1 METHPPNI
9 ELRRKKMKTLF
20 KMGVLVVVIG
30 VVVGAL
36 VFPDKLALYAGTG
49 KRFIEEKIDEA
60 QSMETKLA
68 LLETKVAGL
77 DDEIVRL
84 KEEVI
89 RRKVDVESIEGMIE
103 SKSAA
108 HERLRRGLERASELL
123 AEGKGEYDICGRI
136 YSREEVSRDAADKLR
151 IFKIQSETLRNL
163 QTTLETKLRT
173 LEMAEANV
181 DRGES
186 VKTELVAKLRCL
198 QADVEKY
205 KAKQIYA
212 ETLNTDDSTAE
223 LNTELGLT
231 QKMIAEFEKKL
242 QVKDRILDEKIR
254 VNNDYIGGID
264 YESPAVIYYE
274 EGDISVEI
282 KAMLRNDGVA
292 KRDN

>member
-1 METHPPNI
+1 
-9 ELRRKKMKTLF
+9 MKTLF
-20 KMGVLVVVIG
+20 KLGVLVVVVG

-77 DDEIVRL
+77 DEEIVSL

-89 RRKVDVESIEGMIE
+89 RRKVDVESIEAMLE
-103 SKSAA
+103 TKSAT
-108 HERLRRGLERASELL
+108 HERLRRGLERASEIL
-123 AEGKGEYDICGRI
+123 ATGESEYAICGRT
-136 YSREEVSRDAADKLR
+136 YSRGEVARDAADKLK
-151 IFKIQSETLRNL
+151 IFKIQAETLRNL
-163 QTTLETKLRT
+163 QTTLETKKRT
-173 LEMAEANV
+173 LQMAETNV
-181 DRGES
+181 ERGES
-186 VKTELVAKLRCL
+186 VKGELVAKLRCL

-212 ETLNTDDSTAE
+212 ETLNTDYSTTE
-223 LNTELGLT
+223 FNTELGLT
-231 QKMIAEFEKKL
+231 QKMLAEFEKKL
-242 QVKDRILDEKIR
+242 EVKDRILDEQIR

-264 YESPAVIYYE
+264 YEAPSVIYFE
-274 EGDISVEI
+274 EGDLSVEI
-282 KAMLRNDGVA
+282 RAMLDSSGVA